1 MKFLALAAAAL
12 LVASPA
18 FACPYSAQAEA
29 KGGQSQVQAG
39 QTQIPQTSAPAPDK
53 KG

>member
-1 MKFLALAAAAL
+1 MKLFVLAAAAL

-18 FACPYSAQAEA
+18 FACPYNSAQAEA
-29 KGGQSQVQAG
+29 KGGQSQIQAG
-39 QTQIPQTSAPAPDK
+39 QPQIPQTPAPDK